1 MRYVCLP
8 ILTMTWT
15 AFRHASQLTG
25 SRAPLT
31 DFRGACHPRSAY
43 CHSMKTIRISIL
55 SALASAAIFA
65 QTPPPPRVEFEVAS
79 VRPSDPILRAAD
91 ASKLACISMVRRS
104 ISASCL

>member
-25 SRAPLT
+25 SRAPLN
-31 DFRGACHPRSAY
+31 DFRGAFHPLSAY

-65 QTPPPPRVEFEVAS
+65 QTPPPRVEFEVAS
-79 VRPSDPILRAAD
+79 VRPSDPILSAAD